1 MHSVKLILVFMLGL
15 SAADAQEKND
25 IHSAKELGLSELM
38 IGSFDSSE
46 QALNDS
52 NYYSIS
58 LHMYPIWEKDI
69 MATWLYVEQ
78 AVSSMEDKPY
88 RQRIYRLTGSDKEGY
103 ISEVFT
109 LPVDSLFIGKWKAPD
124 YFEAYSPA
132 DLTSREG
139 CSVHMRRTHPDRFE
153 GSTQG
158 ENCMSSIRGASYAT
172 SKVVI
177 DKGVISSWDQGFDAD
192 GKQVWGAVNGP
203 YIFKKSK

>member
-1 MHSVKLILVFMLGL
+1 MRSIKLILLFIMACSVAEAQDKLNVL
-15 SAADAQEKND
+15 SAEKTD
-25 IHSAKELGLSELM
+25 LTEFM
-38 IGSFDSSE
+38 TGSFDSSE

-58 LHMYPIWEKDI
+58 LHMYPIWEEDI

-78 AVSSMEDKPY
+78 AVSTMQDKPY

-103 ISEVFT
+103 ISEVLT

-139 CSVHMRRTHPDRFE
+139 CAVYVRRTHPDRFE

-172 SKVVI
+172 STVVI
-177 DKGVISSWDQGFDAD
+177 EKGVISSWDQGFDAD